1 MKPVKIGVIGCG
13 NISDIYFQNISKMLY
28 RNRCCL
34 YFCIAF
40 SLIYFSFPGADKHTS
55 SKLDAISG
63 PVGLPPLVT
72 PIRVRMA
79 IISSICC

>member
-1 MKPVKIGVIGCG
+1 MYIFRIFP
-13 NISDIYFQNISKMLY
+13 KMLY
-28 RNRCCL
+28 ETDAV
-34 YFCIAF
+34 FISVIAF